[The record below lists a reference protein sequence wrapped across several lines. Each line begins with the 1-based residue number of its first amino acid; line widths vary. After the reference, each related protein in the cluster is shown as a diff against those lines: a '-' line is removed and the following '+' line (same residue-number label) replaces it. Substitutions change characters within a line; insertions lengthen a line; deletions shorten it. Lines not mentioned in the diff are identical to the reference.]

1 MSGALGISPIQQ
13 YVGYSANEAKQAAS
27 YALTSPQETGLIT
40 YFRKNASAITT
51 PAQLLGNYKALSVVL
66 GAFGIGNLIGST
78 ALVRQLLTQNPA
90 SAGSTAQ
97 RIGNAKY
104 LAFAQALHS
113 WSPPPF
119 GTQAGVAAIVKA
131 YQLTGFESSLSPATG
146 SGGQN
151 NGLQAALYFT
161 RTAGSITSYTQL
173 QSDQQLL
180 NVAVTAIGLPLNAY
194 DNLSFDQQTALLKQK
209 LPIADLK
216 KPSYVQHL
224 AEEYIVQQQLANGPV
239 NATPQAGSLLNA
251 FSDSDTTA
259 SSLLTILDEGNTTT
273 TALSSTG
280 TSATSPLLSLFA

>member
-27 YALTSPQETGLIT
+27 HALASPQETALIS
-40 YFRKNASAITT
+40 YFQKNAAAITT

-66 GAFGIGNLIGST
+66 GAFGIGDLVGST
-78 ALVRQLLTQNPA
+78 ALVKQLLTQDP
-90 SAGSTAQ
+90 SSTSSTAQ

-104 LAFAQALHS
+104 LAFAKALHS

-119 GTQAGVAAIVKA
+119 GNQAGVAAIVKS
-131 YQLTGFESSLSPATG
+131 YQLTSFESSLSPASG
-146 SGGQN
+146 SGGQ

-161 RTAGSITSYTQL
+161 RIAGSITSYTQL

-194 DNLSFDQQTALLKQK
+194 DNLSFEQQSALLKQK
-209 LPIADLK
+209 LPIANLQ

-224 AEEYIVQQQLANGPV
+224 AETYIVQQQLAQGPV

-251 FSDSDTTA
+251 FSNSDTTA
-259 SSLLTILDEGNTTT
+259 SSLLTILNAGNTTT

-280 TSATSPLLSLFA
+280 SAAKSPLLSLFA